1 MPKRRLCTLDWAPEM
16 GRARN
21 NAANRSWRAP
31 ETEGTIE
38 NFVRDPSFIAGKFDP
53 RISETTCAATHDY
66 ETADK
71 TQHFRR
77 FTAKRAK

>member
-21 NAANRSWRAP
+21 NAANRSWHAP
-31 ETEGTIE
+31 AIERTIE
-38 NFVRDPSFIAGKFDP
+38 NFVHDPSSITRRFEP

-66 ETADK
+66 ETAAK